1 MKYTFVPRYPGYL
14 TQAEAA
20 YASGV
25 GDPYQFSIIL
35 RQYRGPIEWT
45 NAEDLFPE
53 KAKGL
58 YDEIVSEADFAT
70 LNQWVQD
77 TGLPMERE
85 HKRKADAARDR
96 VHAEYGYK
104 LGEARRHG
112 STIPEP
118 QTEADYNLYR
128 QAFPLPEGGEYTAE
142 WEAKLDVKRGAKQR
156 SIYLQNARALVSARE
171 SGVDGAERNLAQ
183 LETRQEPE
191 KYLAMARDLLKTSRE
206 LLDAARQALADLN
219 GEKANG

>member
-1 MKYTFVPRYPGYL
+1 MEYNFTPRYPGYL

-45 NAEDLFPE
+45 KAESLFPE
-53 KAKGL
+53 QAKGL

-77 TGLPMERE
+77 TGLPMELE
-85 HKRKADAARDR
+85 HKRKADAAMAR

-104 LGEARRHG
+104 LGEARRHHR
-112 STIPEP
+112 TIPEP

-142 WEAKLDVKRGAKQR
+142 WEAKLDVKRGAKKR
-156 SIYLQNARALVSARE
+156 TASTCRTRGRWSRLANREWMELSA
-171 SGVDGAERNLAQ
+171 
-183 LETRQEPE
+183 
-191 KYLAMARDLLKTSRE
+191 TSRNWRSSRSRRSTSTWRGICSRPAE
-206 LLDAARQALADLN
+206 NYLMPPVASWRS
-219 GEKANG
+219 

>member
-1 MKYTFVPRYPGYL
+1 MEYNFTPRYPGYL

-45 NAEDLFPE
+45 KAEDLFPE

-70 LNQWVQD
+70 LNQWVQN
-77 TGLPMERE
+77 TGLPMELE
-85 HKRKADAARDR
+85 HKRKADAAMAR

-104 LGEARRHG
+104 LGEARRHHR
-112 STIPEP
+112 TIPEP

-142 WEAKLDVKRGAKQR
+142 WEAKLDVKRGAKQHR
-156 SIYLQNARALVSARE
+156 IYLQNARALVSARE

-206 LLDAARQALADLN
+206 LLDAARRELAELQ
-219 GEKANG
+219 EEE